1 MKILICGHNQSAA
14 FENFKGISC
23 KHRIVPHDTQPT
35 VISSLNFNSKMI
47 QFAHVSKQA
56 LIPGCINIYQQTPW
70 SLFHGWY
77 FGCNE
82 EERTVLSTY
91 YNCIG
96 WKPDVVIYLYST
108 RNPDPALDACMDID
122 NPDDV
127 KIFKLNGDECKLHEN
142 LMLIL
147 DTVLTHYPKHYLV

>member
-14 FENFKGISC
+14 FEHFKNIVC
-23 KHRIVPHDTQPT
+23 KHRIIAHDANL
-35 VISSLNFNSKMI
+35 VSSSSNFNSKMI
-47 QFAHVSKQA
+47 QFAHVSEQPSV
-56 LIPGCINIYQQTPW
+56 PGCINIYRQTPW

-77 FGCNE
+77 FSCNE

-108 RNPDPALDACMDID
+108 GVHDELDSCMDID

-127 KIFKLNGDECKLHEN
+127 KIFKLNGDEEKLQEN

-147 DTVLTHYPKHYLV
+147 DTVLTHYPKHYLQ